1 MLGLHSLS
9 FHEGCPLNQSLSP
22 CWSHILSQKSSP
34 PPITRL
40 SPLPLYP
47 VAKCILLHNFRWLLI
62 VSVIMGKGSCLTFT
76 SLFVLVQAAFQPY
89 LQPWT
94 PAESLPPNSEMP
106 AVFSLSTSIRRSP
119 NTTSRLSSKAESF
132 QNFLHEFSPD
142 SSSWIGFFNCYDS
155 MQLCLCYCPH
165 STLR

>member
-1 MLGLHSLS
+1 MLVTHSVPEVFTASHNQALS
-9 FHEGCPLNQSLSP
+9 APSVSSCQMHLAPQLSVAP
-22 CWSHILSQKSSP
+22 HRLSNYGQGFLSHIYIP
-34 PPITRL
+34 
-40 SPLPLYP
+40 
-47 VAKCILLHNFRWLLI
+47 
-62 VSVIMGKGSCLTFT
+62 
-76 SLFVLVQAAFQPY
+76 FVLVQAAFQPY

>member
-22 CWSHILSQKSSP
+22 CWSHILSQKTL

-47 VAKCILLHNFRWLLI
+47 VAKCILLNNFRWLLI

-76 SLFVLVQAAFQPY
+76 ALFVLVQAAFQPY
-89 LQPWT
+89 LQLWT

-106 AVFSLSTSIRRSP
+106 AVFSLSTSVPTPPQDSAQRLNLFR
-119 NTTSRLSSKAESF
+119 TSFMSS
-132 QNFLHEFSPD
+132 LL
-142 SSSWIGFFNCYDS
+142 I
-155 MQLCLCYCPH
+155 PH
-165 STLR
+165 PG